1 MTGGLFR
8 DGDFVMSYPRLSDQA
23 AAVAAA
29 LVELGVSD
37 DRVLVM
43 LPEGPGFV
51 HAFVGAMQQ
60 GAVPLPVNPLL
71 SVREIVAVTT
81 GGRCP
86 VGGALVDRMHQLVDP
101 DVEPP
106 AALVGGP
113 QRMSAVAL
121 RLR

>member
-1 MTGGLFR
+1 VTGGLFC

-43 LPEGPGFV
+43 LPDGPGFV
-51 HAFVGAMQQ
+51 DAFAGAMQE

-71 SVREIVAVTT
+71 SVREVVTVTT

-86 VGGALVDRMHQLVDP
+86 VGGGLGRS
-101 DVEPP
+101 DV
-106 AALVGGP
+106 
-113 QRMSAVAL
+113 
-121 RLR
+121 